1 MRIGT
6 MKLQNMERQDLFIIV
21 IFAFLWFF
29 QTMGVV
35 GDIILPKL
43 VLILKLEKRYAM
55 LQEDYTR
62 NMIIKS

>member
-1 MRIGT
+1 MRIGA

-21 IFAFLWFF
+21 IFAFPWFF
-29 QTMGVV
+29 QTMVVV

-43 VLILKLEKRYAM
+43 VLILKMEKRNAM
-55 LQEDYTR
+55 LLEDYTR

>member
-29 QTMGVV
+29 QTMVVV

-43 VLILKLEKRYAM
+43 VLILKMEKRYAM

>member
-6 MKLQNMERQDLFIIV
+6 MKRQNMERQDLFIIV

-29 QTMGVV
+29 QTMVVV

-43 VLILKLEKRYAM
+43 VLILKMEKRYAM